1 MTQNKYFTLF
11 YIMIRSLVCFLPGE
25 LMASLMDWELSVLWT
40 PTVVLSLEWS
50 QFNLLHYFRP
60 NISSIVHSSD
70 PPTILL
76 LTRLKQ
82 ILRLFVNLVLST
94 SYRLPNASSWI
105 IVLIKSSIFAQSG
118 TYFIGWQCEYYCI
131 LLSSCSVANRCTAK
145 QLTRINLI
153 VCYRCFIATI

>member
-1 MTQNKYFTLF
+1 MF
-11 YIMIRSLVCFLPGE
+11 
-25 LMASLMDWELSVLWT
+25 
-40 PTVVLSLEWS
+40 
-50 QFNLLHYFRP
+50 
-60 NISSIVHSSD
+60 
-70 PPTILL
+70 
-76 LTRLKQ
+76 
-82 ILRLFVNLVLST
+82 RLFVNLVLST

-153 VCYRCFIATI
+153 VCYRCFIATIQTFMNHFLHNNALDWLWNFCTVILLKCLFGPVQSIIIRVFTTWLFQGQRNVKCSLMNS